1 MGVSGLLR
9 DILKRYPSVHL
20 PAPHLTVKISYL
32 FIDFNAFIY
41 DTIHAFP
48 KDVVYDFTKN
58 KDTAAYEE
66 ELVKLVIK
74 NTLELVN
81 KVCKPSKLLY
91 IAIDGPPPMAKM
103 VQQRERRYKTPY
115 MEQLFKKNDPTKIID
130 GEKYDTTRVT
140 PGTHLMSL
148 LNKEFTKIVNA
159 GKFGKIAVVF
169 DGSNIPGEAEHK
181 YLKFIEEIDASP
193 DDKFVIISGDGD
205 AILLSLRFP
214 NKSVYIM
221 QSVSNPAL
229 EDLYPPEQ
237 QFAYLDIKRLID
249 SIYDF
254 YEGSPQKG
262 GKMKLSNAEKKLIE
276 HFKAPSP
283 AAPVNSN
290 LSNKKKKDFLIDY
303 VFMSF
308 LEGNDFAKP
317 IYFLKYSTDNM
328 RTPLG
333 IYRFQRKFNPNYRLI
348 SFKNGQAY
356 INQQNFAAI
365 IKRLATIEE
374 EKIAEVKQRLE
385 KKISQ
390 PPAPFKKGL
399 TPKQLDPRNKN
410 KNKPPSLE
418 HKMFTNQDHILHAD
432 FVKQY
437 DFLFN
442 NNSFAEFKNKYY
454 EYFWNEPSTPENI
467 TAICK
472 NYLDILLFNIR
483 YYYGTGLSWSLNYHA
498 VAAPLPSDLANF
510 LQKNPKYYDEVQFE
524 EGEPVHPFVLLAYV
538 MPPQSMKEGILPKK
552 YRDALLKKY
561 PQYFPEKIDL
571 KLLVPGGKLIYAE
584 PLLPSPPISIL
595 KEVLETIKLT
605 KLEKERNELDSEPI
619 VYMPK

>member
-1 MGVSGLLR
+1 MGIAGLLR
-9 DILKRYPSVHL
+9 DILKRYPSIHL
-20 PAPHLTVKISYL
+20 AAPHPNIKIDYL

-41 DTIHAFP
+41 NTIHAFP
-48 KDVVYDFTKN
+48 KDVVYDFIKN
-58 KDTAAYEE
+58 KDTAEYEE

-115 MEQLFKKNDPTKIID
+115 MEQLFKKDDPTKIID
-130 GEKYDTTRVT
+130 GAKYDTTRVT

-148 LNKEFTKIVNA
+148 LNKEFTKIVNS

-169 DGSNIPGEAEHK
+169 DGSNIPGEGEHK
-181 YLKFIEEIDASP
+181 YLKFIEEIDATP

-221 QSVSNPAL
+221 QSVPGSAL
-229 EDLYPPEQ
+229 EDLYPAEQ

-276 HFKAPSP
+276 QFKAPKS
-283 AAPVNSN
+283 APVNSN

-348 SFKNGQAY
+348 SFRNGQAY

-390 PPAPFKKGL
+390 PPFV
-399 TPKQLDPRNKN
+399 RNKN

-418 HKMFTNQDHILHAD
+418 HKMFTDQDHILHAE

-442 NNSFAEFKNKYY
+442 NKSFAEFKNKYY
-454 EYFWNEPSTPENI
+454 EYFWNEPPTPENI
-467 TAICK
+467 AAICK

-483 YYYGTGLSWSLNYHA
+483 YYYGTGLSWTLNYHA
-498 VAAPLPSDLANF
+498 VAAPLPSDLATF
-510 LQKNPKYYDEVQFE
+510 LQKNPKYYDEVKFE
-524 EGEPVHPFVLLAYV
+524 EGEPVHPLVLLAYV

-561 PQYFPEKIDL
+561 PEYFPEKIDL
-571 KLLVPGGKLIYAE
+571 KLLVPGGKLIYVE

-595 KEVLETIKLT
+595 KEVLETVKLT
-605 KLEKERNELDSEPI
+605 KLEKERNELSSEPI
-619 VYMPK
+619 VYSPK

>member
-1 MGVSGLLR
+1 MGIAGLLR
-9 DILKRYPSVHL
+9 NILKQYPSIHL
-20 PAPHLTVKISYL
+20 PAPNLKVKIDYL

-58 KDTAAYEE
+58 KDTTSYEK

-81 KVCKPSKLLY
+81 KVCNPSKLLY

-103 VQQRERRYKTPY
+103 VQQRERRYKNPY

-130 GEKYDTTRVT
+130 GAKYDTTRVT
-140 PGTHLMSL
+140 PGTHLMNL

-169 DGSNIPGEAEHK
+169 DGSNVPGEGEHK

-237 QFAYLDIKRLID
+237 QYAYLDIKRLIE

-254 YEGSPQKG
+254 YESSPQKG

-276 HFKAPSP
+276 HFKASNS
-283 AAPVNSN
+283 AKVSTPVNSN

-333 IYRFQRKFNPNYRLI
+333 IYRFQRKFNANYRLI
-348 SFKNGQAY
+348 SFRNGQAY

-385 KKISQ
+385 KKISS
-390 PPAPFKKGL
+390 PPFV
-399 TPKQLDPRNKN
+399 RNKN
-410 KNKPPSLE
+410 KNKPDSLE
-418 HKMFTNQDHILHAD
+418 HKLFTDQDHILHAD

-442 NNSFAEFKNKYY
+442 NKSFAEFKNKYY
-454 EYFWNEPSTPENI
+454 EYFWNEPPTPENI
-467 TAICK
+467 AAICK

-483 YYYGTGLSWSLNYHA
+483 YYYGTGLSWTLNYHA
-498 VAAPLPSDLANF
+498 VAAPLPSDLSTF

-524 EGEPVHPFVLLAYV
+524 EGEPVHPLVLLAYV
-538 MPPQSMKEGILPKK
+538 MPPGSMKEGIIPKS

-561 PQYFPEKIDL
+561 PEYFPEKIDL

-584 PLLPSPPISIL
+584 PFLPSPPISIL
-595 KEVLETIKLT
+595 KEVLEGIKLT

-619 VYMPK
+619 VYIPK

>member
-1 MGVSGLLR
+1 MGIAGLLR
-9 DILKRYPSVHL
+9 NILKQYPSVHL
-20 PAPHLTVKISYL
+20 PAPNPNIKIDYL

-41 DTIHAFP
+41 NTIHAFP

-169 DGSNIPGEAEHK
+169 DGSNIPGEGEHK

-205 AILLSLRFP
+205 AILLSFRFP

-221 QSVSNPAL
+221 QSVPGSAL
-229 EDLYPPEQ
+229 EDLYPAEQ

-254 YEGSPQKG
+254 FEGSPQIG

-276 HFKAPSP
+276 QFKAPSP

-333 IYRFQRKFNPNYRLI
+333 IYRFQRKFNPNFRLI
-348 SFKNGQAY
+348 YFKNGQAY

-365 IKRLATIEE
+365 INRLAKKEE

-390 PPAPFKKGL
+390 PPF
-399 TPKQLDPRNKN
+399 PRN

-418 HKMFTNQDHILHAD
+418 HKMFTDQDHILHAE

-442 NNSFAEFKNKYY
+442 NKSFAEFKNKYY

-467 TAICK
+467 AAICK

-483 YYYGTGLSWSLNYHA
+483 YYYGTGLSWTLNYHA
-498 VAAPLPSDLANF
+498 VAAPLPSDLATF

-524 EGEPVHPFVLLAYV
+524 EGEPVHPLVLLAYV

-561 PQYFPEKIDL
+561 PEYFPEKIDL
-571 KLLVPGGKLIYAE
+571 KLLVPGGKLIYVE
-584 PLLPSPPISIL
+584 PVLPSPPISIL

-619 VYMPK
+619 VYSL

>member
-9 DILKRYPSVHL
+9 DILKRYPSIHL
-20 PAPHLTVKISYL
+20 PAPHPNIKIDYL

-41 DTIHAFP
+41 TTIHAFP

-58 KDTAAYEE
+58 KDTAAYEK

-115 MEQLFKKNDPTKIID
+115 LEQLFKKNDPTKIID
-130 GEKYDTTRVT
+130 GAKYDTTRVT
-140 PGTHLMSL
+140 PGTYLMSL

-181 YLKFIEEIDASP
+181 YLKIIEEIDASP

-237 QFAYLDIKRLID
+237 QYAYLDIKRFID

-254 YEGSPQKG
+254 YEGSSPQRG

-276 HFKAPSP
+276 QFKSP
-283 AAPVNSN
+283 KPAPVNSN

-348 SFKNGQAY
+348 SFRNGQAY
-356 INQQNFAAI
+356 INQQNFTAI

-390 PPAPFKKGL
+390 PPF
-399 TPKQLDPRNKN
+399 PRNKN

-418 HKMFTNQDHILHAD
+418 HKMFTDQDHILHAE

-442 NNSFAEFKNKYY
+442 NKSFAEFKNKYY
-454 EYFWNEPSTPENI
+454 EYFWNEASTPENI
-467 TAICK
+467 AAICK

-483 YYYGTGLSWSLNYHA
+483 YYYGTGLSWTLNYHA

-510 LQKNPKYYDEVQFE
+510 LLKNPKYYDEVKFE
-524 EGEPVHPFVLLAYV
+524 EGEPVHPLVLLAYV
-538 MPPQSMKEGILPKK
+538 MPPQSMKEGILPKA

-561 PQYFPEKIDL
+561 PQYFPENIDL

-584 PLLPSPPISIL
+584 PFLPSPPISIL
-595 KEVLETIKLT
+595 KEVLETVKLT
-605 KLEKERNELDSEPI
+605 KLEKERNELDLEPI
-619 VYMPK
+619 VYSPK

>member
-1 MGVSGLLR
+1 MGIAGLLR
-9 DILKRYPSVHL
+9 DILKRYPSIHL
-20 PAPHLTVKISYL
+20 PAPHPNIKIDYL

-41 DTIHAFP
+41 STIHAFP

-58 KDTAAYEE
+58 KDTTSYEK

-81 KVCKPSKLLY
+81 KICKPSKLLY

-169 DGSNIPGEAEHK
+169 DGSNIPGEGEHK

-193 DDKFVIISGDGD
+193 NDKFVIISGDGD

-221 QSVSNPAL
+221 QSVPGSAL
-229 EDLYPPEQ
+229 EDLYPAEQ

-254 YEGSPQKG
+254 YESSPQKG

-276 HFKAPSP
+276 QFKALSP

-290 LSNKKKKDFLIDY
+290 QRQKQKKDFLIDY

-333 IYRFQRKFNPNYRLI
+333 IYRFQRKFNPNFRLI
-348 SFKNGQAY
+348 SFRNGQAY
-356 INQQNFAAI
+356 INQQNFTAI
-365 IKRLATIEE
+365 INRLAKIEE

-385 KKISQ
+385 KKISN
-390 PPAPFKKGL
+390 PPFI
-399 TPKQLDPRNKN
+399 RNKN

-418 HKMFTNQDHILHAD
+418 HKMFTDQDHILHAD

-442 NNSFAEFKNKYY
+442 NKSFAEFKNKYY
-454 EYFWNEPSTPENI
+454 EYFWNEPSTPVNI
-467 TAICK
+467 AAICK

-524 EGEPVHPFVLLAYV
+524 EGEPVHPLVLLAYV

-561 PQYFPEKIDL
+561 PEYFPDKIDI

-595 KEVLETIKLT
+595 KEVLEGIKLT
-605 KLEKERNELDSEPI
+605 KLEKERNELILEPI

>member
-1 MGVSGLLR
+1 MGIAGLLR
-9 DILKRYPSVHL
+9 DILKRYPSIHL
-20 PAPHLTVKISYL
+20 PAPHPNIKIDYL

-41 DTIHAFP
+41 NTIHAFP

-58 KDTAAYEE
+58 KDTTEYEE

-103 VQQRERRYKTPY
+103 VQQRERRYKNPY
-115 MEQLFKKNDPTKIID
+115 MEQLFKKDDPTKIID
-130 GEKYDTTRVT
+130 GAKYDTTRVT

-169 DGSNIPGEAEHK
+169 DGSNIPGEGEHK

-193 DDKFVIISGDGD
+193 NDKFVIISGDGD

-221 QSVSNPAL
+221 QSVPGSAL
-229 EDLYPPEQ
+229 EDLYPAEQ

-276 HFKAPSP
+276 QFKAPSP
-283 AAPVNSN
+283 AAKVNSN

-308 LEGNDFAKP
+308 IEGNDFAKP

-333 IYRFQRKFNPNYRLI
+333 IYRFQRKFNPNFRLI
-348 SFKNGQAY
+348 SFRNGQAY

-365 IKRLATIEE
+365 INRLAKIEE

-385 KKISQ
+385 KKISS
-390 PPAPFKKGL
+390 PPFV
-399 TPKQLDPRNKN
+399 RNKN

-418 HKMFTNQDHILHAD
+418 HKMFTDQDHILHAD

-442 NNSFAEFKNKYY
+442 NKSFAEFKNKYY
-454 EYFWNEPSTPENI
+454 EYFWNEAPTPENI
-467 TAICK
+467 AAICK

-510 LQKNPKYYDEVQFE
+510 LQKNPKYYDEDKLE

-561 PQYFPEKIDL
+561 PEYFPEKIDL
-571 KLLVPGGKLIYAE
+571 KLLVPGGKLIYVE

-605 KLEKERNELDSEPI
+605 KLEKDRNELSSEPI
-619 VYMPK
+619 VYSPK

>member
-1 MGVSGLLR
+1 MGIAGLLR
-9 DILKRYPSVHL
+9 DILKRYPSIHL
-20 PAPHLTVKISYL
+20 PSPNLTVKIDYL

-41 DTIHAFP
+41 NTIHAFP
-48 KDVVYDFTKN
+48 KDVVYDFIKN
-58 KDTAAYEE
+58 KDTAEYEE

-103 VQQRERRYKTPY
+103 VQQRERRYKNPY
-115 MEQLFKKNDPTKIID
+115 MEQLFKKDDPTKIID
-130 GEKYDTTRVT
+130 GAKYDTTRVT

-169 DGSNIPGEAEHK
+169 DGSNIPGEGEHK
-181 YLKFIEEIDASP
+181 YLKFIEEIDATP

-221 QSVSNPAL
+221 QSVPNSAL
-229 EDLYPPEQ
+229 EDLYPAEQ

-254 YEGSPQKG
+254 YEGSPQTG
-262 GKMKLSNAEKKLIE
+262 GKMKLSNAEKKLIAN
-276 HFKAPSP
+276 FNPKVKKNV
-283 AAPVNSN
+283 PVNSN

-333 IYRFQRKFNPNYRLI
+333 IYRFQRKFNPNFRLI
-348 SFKNGQAY
+348 SFKDGQAY
-356 INQQNFAAI
+356 INQQNFTAI
-365 IKRLATIEE
+365 INRLAKIEE

-385 KKISQ
+385 KKISS
-390 PPAPFKKGL
+390 PPFV
-399 TPKQLDPRNKN
+399 RNKN

-418 HKMFTNQDHILHAD
+418 HKMFTDQDHILHAE

-442 NNSFAEFKNKYY
+442 NKSFAGFKNKYY
-454 EYFWNEPSTPENI
+454 EYFWNEAPTPENI
-467 TAICK
+467 AAICK

-483 YYYGTGLSWSLNYHA
+483 YYYGTGLSWTLNYHA
-498 VAAPLPSDLANF
+498 VAAPLPSDLATF
-510 LQKNPKYYDEVQFE
+510 LQKNPKYYDEVKFE
-524 EGEPVHPFVLLAYV
+524 EGEPVHPLVLLAYV
-538 MPPQSMKEGILPKK
+538 MPPQSMKEGILPKA

-571 KLLVPGGKLIYAE
+571 KLLVPGGKLIYVE

-605 KLEKERNELDSEPI
+605 KLEKERNELSSEPI

>member
-1 MGVSGLLR
+1 MGIAGLLR
-9 DILKRYPSVHL
+9 DILKRYPSIHL
-20 PAPHLTVKISYL
+20 AAPHPNIKIDYL

-41 DTIHAFP
+41 NTIHAFP

-115 MEQLFKKNDPTKIID
+115 MEQLFKKDDPTKIID
-130 GEKYDTTRVT
+130 GAKYDTTRVT
-140 PGTHLMSL
+140 PGTYLMSL

-169 DGSNIPGEAEHK
+169 DGSNIPGEGEHK

-221 QSVSNPAL
+221 QSVPGSAL
-229 EDLYPPEQ
+229 EDLYPAEQ

-254 YEGSPQKG
+254 YEGSPQTG
-262 GKMKLSNAEKKLIE
+262 GKMKLSNAENKLIE
-276 HFKAPSP
+276 QFKAPKTAP

-308 LEGNDFAKP
+308 IEGNDFAKP

-333 IYRFQRKFNPNYRLI
+333 IYRFQRKFNPNFRLI

-356 INQQNFAAI
+356 INQQNFTAI
-365 IKRLATIEE
+365 IKRLGVIEE

-385 KKISQ
+385 KKISS
-390 PPAPFKKGL
+390 PPV
-399 TPKQLDPRNKN
+399 PRN

-418 HKMFTNQDHILHAD
+418 HKMFTDQDHVLHAE

-442 NNSFAEFKNKYY
+442 NKSFAEFKNKYY

-467 TAICK
+467 AAICK

-483 YYYGTGLSWSLNYHA
+483 YYYGTGLSWTLNYHA
-498 VAAPLPSDLANF
+498 VAAPLPSDLAAF
-510 LQKNPKYYDEVQFE
+510 LQKNPKYYDEVKFE
-524 EGEPVHPFVLLAYV
+524 EGEPVHPLVLLAYV
-538 MPPQSMKEGILPKK
+538 MPPQSMKEGILPKA

-571 KLLVPGGKLIYAE
+571 KLLVPGGKLIYVE
-584 PLLPSPPISIL
+584 PVLPSPPISIL

-605 KLEKERNELDSEPI
+605 KLEKERNELSSEPI

>member
-20 PAPHLTVKISYL
+20 SAPHPNIKIDYL

-41 DTIHAFP
+41 NTIHAFP
-48 KDVVYDFTKN
+48 KDIVYDFIKN
-58 KDTAAYEE
+58 KDTILYEE
-66 ELVKLVIK
+66 LLVKLVIK

-103 VQQRERRYKTPY
+103 VQQRERRYKNPL
-115 MEQLFKKNDPTKIID
+115 MEQLFKKDDPTKIIE
-130 GEKYDTTRVT
+130 GSKYDTTRVT
-140 PGTHLMSL
+140 PGTHLMTL

-181 YLKFIEEIDASP
+181 YLKFIEDIEASP

-221 QSVSNPAL
+221 QSVPNSAL
-229 EDLYPPEQ
+229 EDLYPAEQ
-237 QFAYLDIKRLID
+237 QYAYLDIKRFID
-249 SIYDF
+249 SVYDF
-254 YEGSPQKG
+254 YEGSQQRG
-262 GKMKLSNAEKKLIE
+262 GKIKLSNAEKKLIE

-290 LSNKKKKDFLIDY
+290 QRQKQKKEFLIDY

-308 LEGNDFAKP
+308 IEGNDFAKP
-317 IYFLKYSTDNM
+317 IYFLKYKEDNM

-333 IYRFQRKFNPNYRLI
+333 IYRFQRKFNPNFRLI
-348 SFKNGQAY
+348 RFKDGQAY

-365 IKRLATIEE
+365 INRLAKIEE

-399 TPKQLDPRNKN
+399 TPKQLDSKN

-442 NNSFAEFKNKYY
+442 NKSFAEFKNKYY
-454 EYFWNEPSTPENI
+454 EYFWNEPPTPENI
-467 TAICK
+467 AAICK

-483 YYYGTGLSWSLNYHA
+483 YYYGTGLSWTLNYHA
-498 VAAPLPSDLANF
+498 VAAPLPSDLATF

-538 MPPQSMKEGILPKK
+538 MPPQSMKEGILPKS

-561 PQYFPEKIDL
+561 PEYFPEKIDL

-584 PLLPSPPISIL
+584 PFFPSPPISIL

-605 KLEKERNELDSEPI
+605 KLEKERNELSSEPI

>member
-1 MGVSGLLR
+1 MGIAGLLR
-9 DILKRYPSVHL
+9 DILKRYPSIHL
-20 PAPHLTVKISYL
+20 AAPHLTVKIDYL

-41 DTIHAFP
+41 NTIHAFP

-58 KDTAAYEE
+58 KETILYEE
-66 ELVKLVIK
+66 LLVKLVIK

-103 VQQRERRYKTPY
+103 VQQRERRYKTPL
-115 MEQLFKKNDPTKIID
+115 MEQLFKKDDPTKIIE
-130 GEKYDTTRVT
+130 GAKYDTTRVT
-140 PGTHLMSL
+140 PGTHLMTM

-169 DGSNIPGEAEHK
+169 DGSNIPGEGEHK

-221 QSVSNPAL
+221 QSVPNSAL
-229 EDLYPPEQ
+229 EDLYPAEQ

-276 HFKAPSP
+276 QFKAPKTAP

-290 LSNKKKKDFLIDY
+290 QRQKQKKEFLIDY

-348 SFKNGQAY
+348 SFRNGQAY

-385 KKISQ
+385 KKISS
-390 PPAPFKKGL
+390 PPFV
-399 TPKQLDPRNKN
+399 RNKN

-418 HKMFTNQDHILHAD
+418 HKMFTDQDHILHAD

-442 NNSFAEFKNKYY
+442 NKSFAEFKNKYY
-454 EYFWNEPSTPENI
+454 EYFWNEAPTPENI
-467 TAICK
+467 AAICK

-483 YYYGTGLSWSLNYHA
+483 YYYGTGLSWTLNYHA

-524 EGEPVHPFVLLAYV
+524 EGEPVHPLVLLAYV
-538 MPPQSMKEGILPKK
+538 MPPQSMKEGILPKA

-561 PQYFPEKIDL
+561 PEYFPEKIDL

-584 PLLPSPPISIL
+584 PVLPSPPISIL

-605 KLEKERNELDSEPI
+605 KLEKERNELSSEPI

>member
-1 MGVSGLLR
+1 MGIAGLLR
-9 DILKRYPSVHL
+9 DILKRYPSIHL
-20 PAPHLTVKISYL
+20 AAPHPNIKIDYL

-41 DTIHAFP
+41 NTIHAFP

-58 KDTAAYEE
+58 QDTAAYEE

-103 VQQRERRYKTPY
+103 VQQRERRYKTPL
-115 MEQLFKKNDPTKIID
+115 MEQLFKKDDPTKIMD
-130 GEKYDTTRVT
+130 GAKYDTTRVT
-140 PGTHLMSL
+140 PGTYLMSL

-169 DGSNIPGEAEHK
+169 DGSNIPGEGEHK

-221 QSVSNPAL
+221 QSVPNSAL
-229 EDLYPPEQ
+229 EDLYPAEQ

-276 HFKAPSP
+276 QFKAPKTAP

-290 LSNKKKKDFLIDY
+290 QRQKQKKDFLIDY

-356 INQQNFAAI
+356 INQQNFTAI

-390 PPAPFKKGL
+390 PPFI
-399 TPKQLDPRNKN
+399 RNKN

-442 NNSFAEFKNKYY
+442 NKSFAEFKNKYY
-454 EYFWNEPSTPENI
+454 EYFWNEPPTPENI
-467 TAICK
+467 AAICK

-483 YYYGTGLSWSLNYHA
+483 YYYGTGLSWTLNYHA
-498 VAAPLPSDLANF
+498 VAAPLPSDLATF

-524 EGEPVHPFVLLAYV
+524 EGEPVHPLVLLAYV
-538 MPPQSMKEGILPKK
+538 MPPSSMKEGILPKA

-584 PLLPSPPISIL
+584 PVLPSPPISIL
-595 KEVLETIKLT
+595 KEVLETVKLT
-605 KLEKERNELDSEPI
+605 KLEKERNELSSEPI

>member
-399 TPKQLDPRNKN
+399 TPKQLA
-410 KNKPPSLE
+410 
-418 HKMFTNQDHILHAD
+418 HF
-432 FVKQY
+432 F
-437 DFLFN
+437 
-442 NNSFAEFKNKYY
+442 
-454 EYFWNEPSTPENI
+454 
-467 TAICK
+467 
-472 NYLDILLFNIR
+472 
-483 YYYGTGLSWSLNYHA
+483 
-498 VAAPLPSDLANF
+498 
-510 LQKNPKYYDEVQFE
+510 
-524 EGEPVHPFVLLAYV
+524 
-538 MPPQSMKEGILPKK
+538 
-552 YRDALLKKY
+552 
-561 PQYFPEKIDL
+561 
-571 KLLVPGGKLIYAE
+571 
-584 PLLPSPPISIL
+584 
-595 KEVLETIKLT
+595 
-605 KLEKERNELDSEPI
+605 
-619 VYMPK
+619 

>member
-1 MGVSGLLR
+1 MGIAGLLR
-9 DILKRYPSVHL
+9 NILKQYPSIHL
-20 PAPHLTVKISYL
+20 PAPNAKIKIDYL

-41 DTIHAFP
+41 NTIHAFP
-48 KDVVYDFTKN
+48 KDVVYNFTKN
-58 KDTAAYEE
+58 KNTTAYEE

-103 VQQRERRYKTPY
+103 VQQRERRYKTPL

-148 LNKEFTKIVNA
+148 LNKEFTKIVNE

-169 DGSNIPGEAEHK
+169 DGSNIPGEGEHK

-221 QSVSNPAL
+221 QSVPGSAL
-229 EDLYPPEQ
+229 EDLYPAEQ

-276 HFKAPSP
+276 NFKASKSTKIS
-283 AAPVNSN
+283 APVNSN

-308 LEGNDFAKP
+308 IEGNDFAKP

-333 IYRFQRKFNPNYRLI
+333 IYRFQRKFNPNFRLI
-348 SFKNGQAY
+348 YFKNGQAY
-356 INQQNFAAI
+356 INQPNFTAI
-365 IKRLATIEE
+365 IKRLGVIEE

-385 KKISQ
+385 KKISS
-390 PPAPFKKGL
+390 PPFV
-399 TPKQLDPRNKN
+399 RNKN
-410 KNKPPSLE
+410 KPNSLE
-418 HKMFTNQDHILHAD
+418 HKMFTNQDHILHAE

-442 NNSFAEFKNKYY
+442 NKSFAEFKNKYY

-467 TAICK
+467 AAICK

-538 MPPQSMKEGILPKK
+538 MPPQSMKEGILPKA

-571 KLLVPGGKLIYAE
+571 KLLVPGGKLIYVE
-584 PLLPSPPISIL
+584 PVLPSPPISIL
-595 KEVLETIKLT
+595 KEVLETVKLT
-605 KLEKERNELDSEPI
+605 KLEKERNELSSEPI

>member
-1 MGVSGLLR
+1 MGIAGLLR
-9 DILKRYPSVHL
+9 DILKRYPSIHL
-20 PAPHLTVKISYL
+20 PAPHPNIKIDYL

-41 DTIHAFP
+41 NTIHAFP

-58 KDTAAYEE
+58 KDTAEYEE
-66 ELVKLVIK
+66 LLVKLVIK

-103 VQQRERRYKTPY
+103 VQQRERRYKNPY
-115 MEQLFKKNDPTKIID
+115 MEQLFKKDDPTKIID
-130 GEKYDTTRVT
+130 GAKYDTTRVT

-169 DGSNIPGEAEHK
+169 DGSNIPGEGEHK
-181 YLKFIEEIDASP
+181 YLKFIEEIDATP

-221 QSVSNPAL
+221 QSVPNSAL
-229 EDLYPPEQ
+229 EDLYPAEQ

-254 YEGSPQKG
+254 YEGSPQTG

-276 HFKAPSP
+276 QFKAPKTAP

-333 IYRFQRKFNPNYRLI
+333 IYRFQRKFNPNFRLI
-348 SFKNGQAY
+348 SFRNGQAY
-356 INQQNFAAI
+356 INQQNFTAI

-390 PPAPFKKGL
+390 PPFV
-399 TPKQLDPRNKN
+399 RNKN

-418 HKMFTNQDHILHAD
+418 HKMFTDQDHILHAE

-442 NNSFAEFKNKYY
+442 NKSFAEFKNKYY
-454 EYFWNEPSTPENI
+454 EYFWNEAPTPENI
-467 TAICK
+467 AAICK

-483 YYYGTGLSWSLNYHA
+483 YYYGTGLSWTLNYHA
-498 VAAPLPSDLANF
+498 VAAPLPSDLAAF
-510 LQKNPKYYDEVQFE
+510 LQKNPKYYDEVKFE
-524 EGEPVHPFVLLAYV
+524 EGEPVHPLVLLAYV

-571 KLLVPGGKLIYAE
+571 KLLVPGGKLIYVE

-605 KLEKERNELDSEPI
+605 KLEKERNELSSEPI
-619 VYMPK
+619 VYSPK

>member
-1 MGVSGLLR
+1 MGIAGLLR
-9 DILKRYPSVHL
+9 DILKRYPSIHL
-20 PAPHLTVKISYL
+20 PAPHLTVKIDYL

-41 DTIHAFP
+41 NTIHAFP

-58 KDTAAYEE
+58 KDTAAYET

-103 VQQRERRYKTPY
+103 VQQRERRYKNPY

-130 GEKYDTTRVT
+130 GAKYDTTRVT

-169 DGSNIPGEAEHK
+169 DGSNIPGEGEHK

-221 QSVSNPAL
+221 QSVPGSAL
-229 EDLYPPEQ
+229 EDLYPAEQ

-276 HFKAPSP
+276 QFKAPKST
-283 AAPVNSN
+283 PVNSN

-348 SFKNGQAY
+348 SFRNGQAY

-385 KKISQ
+385 KRISN
-390 PPAPFKKGL
+390 PPV
-399 TPKQLDPRNKN
+399 PRNKN
-410 KNKPPSLE
+410 KNKPDSLE
-418 HKMFTNQDHILHAD
+418 HKMFTDQDHILHAE

-442 NNSFAEFKNKYY
+442 NKSFAEFKNKYY
-454 EYFWNEPSTPENI
+454 EYFWNEAPTPENI
-467 TAICK
+467 AAICK

-498 VAAPLPSDLANF
+498 VAAPLPSDLAAF
-510 LQKNPKYYDEVQFE
+510 LQKNPKYYDEVKFE
-524 EGEPVHPFVLLAYV
+524 EGEPVHPLVLLAYV
-538 MPPQSMKEGILPKK
+538 MPPQSMKEGILPKA

-571 KLLVPGGKLIYAE
+571 KLLVPGGKLIYVE
-584 PLLPSPPISIL
+584 PVLPSPPISIL
-595 KEVLETIKLT
+595 KEVLETVKLT
-605 KLEKERNELDSEPI
+605 KLEKERNELSSEPI
-619 VYMPK
+619 VYSPK

>member
-1 MGVSGLLR
+1 MGIAGLLR
-9 DILKRYPSVHL
+9 DILKRYPSIHL
-20 PAPHLTVKISYL
+20 PAPHPNIKIDYL

-41 DTIHAFP
+41 NTIHAFP

-58 KDTAAYEE
+58 KDTILYEE
-66 ELVKLVIK
+66 LLVKLVIK

-103 VQQRERRYKTPY
+103 VQQRERRYKNPF

-169 DGSNIPGEAEHK
+169 DGSNIPGEGEHK
-181 YLKFIEEIDASP
+181 YLKFIEEIDATP

-221 QSVSNPAL
+221 QSVPGSAL
-229 EDLYPPEQ
+229 EDLYPAEQ

-262 GKMKLSNAEKKLIE
+262 GKMKLSNSEKKLIE
-276 HFKAPSP
+276 QFKAPKTAP

-348 SFKNGQAY
+348 SFKDGQAY
-356 INQQNFAAI
+356 INQQNFTAI

-390 PPAPFKKGL
+390 PPFV
-399 TPKQLDPRNKN
+399 RNKN

-418 HKMFTNQDHILHAD
+418 HKMFTDQDHILHAD

-442 NNSFAEFKNKYY
+442 NKSFAEFKNKYY
-454 EYFWNEPSTPENI
+454 EYFWNEAPTPENI
-467 TAICK
+467 AAICK

-483 YYYGTGLSWSLNYHA
+483 YYYGTGLSWTLNYHA

-510 LQKNPKYYDEVQFE
+510 LQKNPKYYDEVKFE
-524 EGEPVHPFVLLAYV
+524 EGEPVHPLVLLAYV

-561 PQYFPEKIDL
+561 PEYFPEKIDL
-571 KLLVPGGKLIYAE
+571 KLLVPGGKLIYVE

-595 KEVLETIKLT
+595 KEVLETVKLT
-605 KLEKERNELDSEPI
+605 KLEKERNELSSEPI
-619 VYMPK
+619 VYSPK

>member
-1 MGVSGLLR
+1 
-9 DILKRYPSVHL
+9 
-20 PAPHLTVKISYL
+20 
-32 FIDFNAFIY
+32 
-41 DTIHAFP
+41 
-48 KDVVYDFTKN
+48 
-58 KDTAAYEE
+58 
-66 ELVKLVIK
+66 
-74 NTLELVN
+74 
-81 KVCKPSKLLY
+81 
-91 IAIDGPPPMAKM
+91 
-103 VQQRERRYKTPY
+103 
-115 MEQLFKKNDPTKIID
+115 
-130 GEKYDTTRVT
+130 
-140 PGTHLMSL
+140 
-148 LNKEFTKIVNA
+148 VNA

-181 YLKFIEEIDASP
+181 YLKFIEDIEASP

-221 QSVSNPAL
+221 QSVPNSAL
-229 EDLYPPEQ
+229 EDLYPAEQ
-237 QFAYLDIKRLID
+237 QYAYLDIKRFID
-249 SIYDF
+249 SVYDF
-254 YEGSPQKG
+254 YEGSQQRG
-262 GKMKLSNAEKKLIE
+262 GKIKLSNAEKKLIE

-290 LSNKKKKDFLIDY
+290 QRQKQKKDFLIDY

-308 LEGNDFAKP
+308 IEGNDFAKP

-333 IYRFQRKFNPNYRLI
+333 IYRFQRKFNPNFRLI

-356 INQQNFAAI
+356 INQQNFTAI
-365 IKRLATIEE
+365 INRLAKIEE

-385 KKISQ
+385 KKISS
-390 PPAPFKKGL
+390 PPF
-399 TPKQLDPRNKN
+399 PRNKN

-418 HKMFTNQDHILHAD
+418 HKMFTDQDHILHAD

-442 NNSFAEFKNKYY
+442 NKSFAEFKNKYY
-454 EYFWNEPSTPENI
+454 EYFWNEPPTPENI
-467 TAICK
+467 AAICK

-483 YYYGTGLSWSLNYHA
+483 YYYGTGLSWTLNYHA
-498 VAAPLPSDLANF
+498 VAAPLPSDLATF
-510 LQKNPKYYDEVQFE
+510 LQKNPKYYEEVQFE

-538 MPPQSMKEGILPKK
+538 MPPQSMKEGILPKT

-561 PQYFPEKIDL
+561 PEYFPEKIDL

-584 PLLPSPPISIL
+584 PFLPSPPISIL

-605 KLEKERNELDSEPI
+605 KLEKERNELSSEPI

>member
-1 MGVSGLLR
+1 MGIAGLLR
-9 DILKRYPSVHL
+9 DILKRYPSIHL
-20 PAPHLTVKISYL
+20 PAPHLTVKIDYL

-41 DTIHAFP
+41 NTIHAFP

-58 KDTAAYEE
+58 KDTILFEE
-66 ELVKLVIK
+66 LLVKLVIK

-103 VQQRERRYKTPY
+103 VQQRERRYKNPY

-130 GEKYDTTRVT
+130 GAKYDTTRVT

-221 QSVSNPAL
+221 QSVPNSAL
-229 EDLYPPEQ
+229 EDLYPAEQ
-237 QFAYLDIKRLID
+237 QFAYLDIKRFID
-249 SIYDF
+249 SVYDF
-254 YEGSPQKG
+254 YEGSPQRG
-262 GKMKLSNAEKKLIE
+262 GKMKLSNAEQKLIAN
-276 HFKAPSP
+276 FNPKVKKNV
-283 AAPVNSN
+283 PVNSN
-290 LSNKKKKDFLIDY
+290 QRQKQKKDFLIDY

-308 LEGNDFAKP
+308 IEGNDFAKP

-333 IYRFQRKFNPNYRLI
+333 IYRFQRKFNPNFRLI
-348 SFKNGQAY
+348 YFKNGQAY

-365 IKRLATIEE
+365 INRLAKIEE

-385 KKISQ
+385 KKISS
-390 PPAPFKKGL
+390 PPFV
-399 TPKQLDPRNKN
+399 RNKN
-410 KNKPPSLE
+410 KNKPDSLE

-442 NNSFAEFKNKYY
+442 NKSFAEFKNKYY
-454 EYFWNEPSTPENI
+454 EYFWNEAPTPENI
-467 TAICK
+467 AAICK

-483 YYYGTGLSWSLNYHA
+483 YYYGTGLSWTLNYHA
-498 VAAPLPSDLANF
+498 VAAPLPSDLAAF
-510 LQKNPKYYDEVQFE
+510 LQKNPKYYDELHFE
-524 EGEPVHPFVLLAYV
+524 EGEPVHPLVLLAYV
-538 MPPQSMKEGILPKK
+538 MPPSSMKEGILPKA

-561 PQYFPEKIDL
+561 PEYFPEKIDL

-584 PLLPSPPISIL
+584 PYLPSPPISIL
-595 KEVLETIKLT
+595 KEVLETVKLT
-605 KLEKERNELDSEPI
+605 KLEKERNELSSEPI
-619 VYMPK
+619 VYSPK

>member
-1 MGVSGLLR
+1 MGIAGLLR
-9 DILKRYPSVHL
+9 DILKRYPSIHL
-20 PAPHLTVKISYL
+20 AAPHPNIKIDYL

-41 DTIHAFP
+41 NTIHAFP

-103 VQQRERRYKTPY
+103 VQQRERRYKTPL
-115 MEQLFKKNDPTKIID
+115 MEQLFKKDDPTKIID
-130 GEKYDTTRVT
+130 GAKYDTTRVT
-140 PGTHLMSL
+140 PGTYLMSL

-169 DGSNIPGEAEHK
+169 DGSNIPGEGEHK
-181 YLKFIEEIDASP
+181 YLKIIEEIDASP

-221 QSVSNPAL
+221 QSVPGSAL
-229 EDLYPPEQ
+229 EDLYPAEQ

-262 GKMKLSNAEKKLIE
+262 GKMKLSNAEKKLIAN
-276 HFKAPSP
+276 FNPKVKKNV
-283 AAPVNSN
+283 PVNSN

-308 LEGNDFAKP
+308 IEGNDFAKP

-333 IYRFQRKFNPNYRLI
+333 IYRFQRKFNPNFRLI

-385 KKISQ
+385 KKIST
-390 PPAPFKKGL
+390 PPFI
-399 TPKQLDPRNKN
+399 RNKN
-410 KNKPPSLE
+410 KNRPPSLE
-418 HKMFTNQDHILHAD
+418 HKLFTNQDHILYAE

-442 NNSFAEFKNKYY
+442 NKSFAEFKNKYY

-467 TAICK
+467 AAICK

-498 VAAPLPSDLANF
+498 VAAPLPSDLAAF

-524 EGEPVHPFVLLAYV
+524 EGEPVHPLVLLAYV
-538 MPPQSMKEGILPKK
+538 MPPQSMKEGILPKA

-571 KLLVPGGKLIYAE
+571 KLLVPGGKLIYVE
-584 PLLPSPPISIL
+584 PVLPSPPISIL

-605 KLEKERNELDSEPI
+605 KLEKERNELSSEPI

>member
-1 MGVSGLLR
+1 MGIAGLLR
-9 DILKRYPSVHL
+9 DILKRYPSIHL
-20 PAPHLTVKISYL
+20 PAPHPNIKIDYL

-41 DTIHAFP
+41 NTIHAFP
-48 KDVVYDFTKN
+48 KDVVYDFIKN
-58 KDTAAYEE
+58 KDTAEYEE
-66 ELVKLVIK
+66 LLVKLVIK

-103 VQQRERRYKTPY
+103 VQQRERRYKNPY
-115 MEQLFKKNDPTKIID
+115 MEQLFKKDDPTKIID
-130 GEKYDTTRVT
+130 GAKYDTTRVT

-169 DGSNIPGEAEHK
+169 DGSNIPGEGEHK
-181 YLKFIEEIDASP
+181 YLKFIEEIDATP

-221 QSVSNPAL
+221 QSVPGSAL
-229 EDLYPPEQ
+229 EDLYPAEQ

-254 YEGSPQKG
+254 YEGSPQTG

-276 HFKAPSP
+276 QFKAPKSV
-283 AAPVNSN
+283 PVNSN

-333 IYRFQRKFNPNYRLI
+333 IYRFQRKFNPNFRLI
-348 SFKNGQAY
+348 SFRNGQAY
-356 INQQNFAAI
+356 INQQNFTAI

-390 PPAPFKKGL
+390 PPFV
-399 TPKQLDPRNKN
+399 RNKN

-418 HKMFTNQDHILHAD
+418 HKMFTDQDHILHAD

-442 NNSFAEFKNKYY
+442 NKSFAEFKNKYY
-454 EYFWNEPSTPENI
+454 EYFWNEAPTPENI
-467 TAICK
+467 AAICK

-483 YYYGTGLSWSLNYHA
+483 YYYGTGLSWTLNYHA
-498 VAAPLPSDLANF
+498 VAAPLPSDLAAF
-510 LQKNPKYYDEVQFE
+510 LQKNPKYYDEVKFE
-524 EGEPVHPFVLLAYV
+524 EGEPVHPLVLLAYV

-561 PQYFPEKIDL
+561 PEYFPEKIDL

-605 KLEKERNELDSEPI
+605 KLEKERNELDLEPI
-619 VYMPK
+619 VYSPK

>member
-1 MGVSGLLR
+1 MGIAGLLR
-9 DILKRYPSVHL
+9 DILKRYPSIHL
-20 PAPHLTVKISYL
+20 PAPHPNIKIDYL

-41 DTIHAFP
+41 NTIHAFP

-58 KDTAAYEE
+58 KDTTEYEE

-103 VQQRERRYKTPY
+103 VQQRERRYKNPY
-115 MEQLFKKNDPTKIID
+115 MEQLFKKDDPTKIID
-130 GEKYDTTRVT
+130 GAKYDTTRVT

-169 DGSNIPGEAEHK
+169 DGSNIPGEGEHK

-193 DDKFVIISGDGD
+193 NDKFVIISGDGD

-221 QSVSNPAL
+221 QSVPGSAL
-229 EDLYPPEQ
+229 EDLYPAEQ

-276 HFKAPSP
+276 QFKAPSP
-283 AAPVNSN
+283 AAKVNSN

-308 LEGNDFAKP
+308 IEGNDFAKP

-333 IYRFQRKFNPNYRLI
+333 IYRFQRKFNPNFRLI
-348 SFKNGQAY
+348 SFRNGQAY

-365 IKRLATIEE
+365 INRLAKIEE

-385 KKISQ
+385 KKISS
-390 PPAPFKKGL
+390 PPFV
-399 TPKQLDPRNKN
+399 RNKN

-418 HKMFTNQDHILHAD
+418 HKMFTDQDHILHAD

-442 NNSFAEFKNKYY
+442 NKSFAEFKNKYY
-454 EYFWNEPSTPENI
+454 EYFWNEAPTPENI
-467 TAICK
+467 AAICK

-510 LQKNPKYYDEVQFE
+510 LQKNPKYYDEDKLE

-538 MPPQSMKEGILPKK
+538 MPPQSMKDGILPKK

-561 PQYFPEKIDL
+561 PEYFPEKIDL
-571 KLLVPGGKLIYAE
+571 KLLVPGGKLIYVE

-605 KLEKERNELDSEPI
+605 KLEKDRNELSSEPI
-619 VYMPK
+619 VYSPK

>member
-1 MGVSGLLR
+1 MGIAGLLR
-9 DILKRYPSVHL
+9 DILKQYPSIHL
-20 PAPHLTVKISYL
+20 PAPHANIKIDYL

-41 DTIHAFP
+41 NTIHAFP
-48 KDVVYDFTKN
+48 KDVVYNFTKN
-58 KDTAAYEE
+58 KDTELYEQ

-103 VQQRERRYKTPY
+103 VQQRERRYKTPLT
-115 MEQLFKKNDPTKIID
+115 EQLFKKDDPTKIIE
-130 GEKYDTTRVT
+130 GAKYDTTRVT
-140 PGTHLMSL
+140 PGTYLMSL

-169 DGSNIPGEAEHK
+169 DGSNIPGEGEHK

-193 DDKFVIISGDGD
+193 NDKFVIISGDGD

-221 QSVSNPAL
+221 QSVPGSAL
-229 EDLYPPEQ
+229 EDLYPAEQ

-276 HFKAPSP
+276 QFKSPKTAPSS
-283 AAPVNSN
+283 APVNSN

-308 LEGNDFAKP
+308 IEGNDFAKP

-333 IYRFQRKFNPNYRLI
+333 IYRFQRKFNPNFRLI
-348 SFKNGQAY
+348 YFKNGQAY
-356 INQQNFAAI
+356 INQPNFTAI
-365 IKRLATIEE
+365 IKRLGVIEE

-385 KKISQ
+385 KKISS
-390 PPAPFKKGL
+390 PPFV
-399 TPKQLDPRNKN
+399 RNKN

-418 HKMFTNQDHILHAD
+418 HKMFTDQDHILHAD

-442 NNSFAEFKNKYY
+442 NKSFAEFKNKYY

-467 TAICK
+467 AAICK

-483 YYYGTGLSWSLNYHA
+483 YYYGTGLSWTLNYHA

-524 EGEPVHPFVLLAYV
+524 EGEPVHPLVLLAYV
-538 MPPQSMKEGILPKK
+538 MPPQSMKEGILPKA

-561 PQYFPEKIDL
+561 PEYFPEKIDL

-584 PLLPSPPISIL
+584 PVLPSPPISIL

-605 KLEKERNELDSEPI
+605 KLEKERNELSSEPI

>member
-1 MGVSGLLR
+1 MGVAGLLR
-9 DILKRYPSVHL
+9 NILKQYPSIHL
-20 PAPHLTVKISYL
+20 PAPHKNIKIDYL

-41 DTIHAFP
+41 HTIESFP
-48 KDVVYDFTKN
+48 KDVVYNFTKN
-58 KDTAAYEE
+58 KNTTSYEE

-81 KVCKPSKLLY
+81 KICKPSKLLY
-91 IAIDGPPPMAKM
+91 IAIDGPPPLAKM

-115 MEQLFKKNDPTKIID
+115 LEQLFKKDAPTKIIE
-130 GEKYDTTRVT
+130 GAKYDTTRVT
-140 PGTHLMSL
+140 PGTYLMSL

-159 GKFGKIAVVF
+159 GEFGKIAVVF
-169 DGSNIPGEAEHK
+169 DGSDIPGEAEHK
-181 YLKFIEEIDASP
+181 YLKLIEEIDSSP
-193 DDKFVIISGDGD
+193 DEKFVIISGDGD

-221 QSVSNPAL
+221 QSVPNSSAL
-229 EDLYPPEQ
+229 ADLYPPEQ
-237 QFAYLDIKRLID
+237 QYAYLDMKLFIN
-249 SIYDF
+249 SVYDF

-262 GKMKLSNAEKKLIE
+262 GKMKLSNAEKKLVE
-276 HFKAPSP
+276 HFKSKTAAP
-283 AAPVNSN
+283 AAPMNIN
-290 LSNKKKKDFLIDY
+290 QIQAKKKDFLIDY

-308 LEGNDFAKP
+308 IEGNDFAKP
-317 IYFLKYSTDNM
+317 IYFLKYNIDNM
-328 RTPLG
+328 RTPMG
-333 IYRFQRKFNPNYRLI
+333 IYRYQRKFNPNFRLI
-348 SFKNGQAY
+348 YFKNGQAY

-365 IKRLATIEE
+365 INRLAKIEE

-385 KKISQ
+385 KKISG
-390 PPAPFKKGL
+390 PSF
-399 TPKQLDPRNKN
+399 PRNKN

-418 HKMFTNQDHILHAD
+418 HKLFTEQDHILHAD
-432 FVKQY
+432 FIKQF

-442 NNSFAEFKNKYY
+442 NKSFAEFKNKYY
-454 EYFWNEPSTPENI
+454 EYFWNEPPTPENI
-467 TAICK
+467 AAICK

-498 VAAPLPSDLANF
+498 VAAPLPSDLATF
-510 LQKNPKYYDEVQFE
+510 LQKNPKYYDEVQLE

-538 MPPQSMKEGILPKK
+538 MPPQSMKEGIIPKK

-561 PQYFPEKIDL
+561 PQYFPEQIDL

-584 PLLPSPPISIL
+584 PVLPSPPISIL
-595 KEVLETIKLT
+595 KEVLETVKLT
-605 KLEKERNELDSEPI
+605 KLEKERNELKSEPI